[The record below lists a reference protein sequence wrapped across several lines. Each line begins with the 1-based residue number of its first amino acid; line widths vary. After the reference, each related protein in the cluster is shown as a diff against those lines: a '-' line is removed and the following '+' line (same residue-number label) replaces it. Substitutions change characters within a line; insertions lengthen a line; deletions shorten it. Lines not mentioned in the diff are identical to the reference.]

1 MTRVEGH
8 DVIKSRQGSFNKGSY
23 TSNSYI
29 YYGGFPVAV
38 KLCEELNALCAKSW
52 WGQVGNERKIH
63 WKNWGSLTQPKANGG
78 MGFRDLRLFNHAM
91 LAKQGWRLM
100 HDQNSLFFKC
110 FKTRYFPRCHFLDA
124 TVSPNSSY
132 IWRSIMSAMPILRS
146 RSCWRVG
153 NGESIKVLMDKWIPN
168 YPSNRVLHLVHEGE
182 EDWRVSN
189 FIDSELHGWRRDIIM
204 ETFNREDAE
213 AICKIPLSYRHVTDV
228 VVWLHNKDGVYT
240 VRSGYHVARKVLRE
254 WAKSSTGSGQQI
266 WKKLWKVGVPNKMKV
281 FA

>member
-1 MTRVEGH
+1 M
-8 DVIKSRQGSFNKGSY
+8 
-23 TSNSYI
+23 
-29 YYGGFPVAV
+29 
-38 KLCEELNALCAKSW
+38 
-52 WGQVGNERKIH
+52 GNERKIH